1 MYSPATWDTQYL
13 LFPCR
18 SPYAVCCLPCL
29 PVFRSEF
36 ASLDRI
42 AVLTWQRVTMA
53 PSAVDCVPEQA
64 SSFSQAVPG
73 SPLRFVDIVRQATQ
87 EARVVCP
94 LGFSP
99 STARGVCPV
108 SGQGMLGQV
117 EETEHDSFDSDSD
130 TGEAVPQVSVKK
142 KRSCPLRHLA

>member
-1 MYSPATWDTQYL
+1 M
-13 LFPCR
+13 
-18 SPYAVCCLPCL
+18 CCLPCL
-29 PVFRSEF
+29 SVSRSEF

-42 AVLTWQRVTMA
+42 AVLTWQRVTVAQA
-53 PSAVDCVPEQA
+53 PSAVDCAPEQA

-87 EARVVCP
+87 EAGVVCP

-99 STARGVCPV
+99 TTARGVCPV
-108 SGQGMLGQV
+108 SDQGMLDQV

-130 TGEAVPQVSVKK
+130 TGEAVPQVSVTG
-142 KRSCPLRHLA
+142 KRSWPLRHLA